1 MQWSFKEDRTTDVLT
16 RRHQPF
22 CPPAQDLK
30 LMKITGSYCYHFSSI
45 NPFSS
50 TFLPL
55 WPNFYNILPLI
66 HLSVS
71 LTILSNT
78 LRTSM
83 GLTSELRTTIAAP
96 HLVIFPIWLLV
107 FCSDIPGPTILH
119 SLPTSLTPHHLS
131 FSSKS
136 FLNTKTIAG

>member
-1 MQWSFKEDRTTDVLT
+1 MT

-83 GLTSELRTTIAAP
+83 GLTAELRTTIAAP
-96 HLVIFPIWLLV
+96 HLVIFPIWLLA
-107 FCSDIPGPTILH
+107 FCSDIPDPLYFTLYLRPLPPPPQLLLKKLPEH
-119 SLPTSLTPHHLS
+119 QNNCRLRTSLPCA
-131 FSSKS
+131 K
-136 FLNTKTIAG
+136 TKHY